1 MKIIFLDLD
10 GVLNNWKHPDLIDE
24 KNALILRK
32 VIDRSG
38 AKIVLTSSNK
48 YSFQRE
54 GLKSIEE
61 SYLEKYVK
69 VLKRLGIYIYDVTPY
84 IDEDKSKEI
93 KTYLESNPFVT
104 SFVIIDDELVSMD
117 LRKYQV
123 YLDLYKGLEEEH
135 IKPILDIL
143 SGKRGF
149 YPENYNQLETDEQRL
164 IRINRYYNQENK
176 KWR

>member
-24 KNALILRK
+24 ENALILRK
-32 VIDRSG
+32 VIDKSG

-54 GLKSIEE
+54 GLKSIEG

-93 KTYLESNPFVT
+93 KAYLDSNPFVT
-104 SFVIIDDELVSMD
+104 SFVIIDDELVDES
-117 LRKYQV
+117 LWKYQV
-123 YLDLYKGLEEEH
+123 YIDLYKGLQEEH
-135 IKPILDIL
+135 IKPCLDIL
-143 SGKRGF
+143 EGKPN
-149 YPENYNQLETDEQRL
+149 YYLENFDLEESSEHKL
-164 IRINRYYNQENK
+164 IRINRYHSLK
-176 KWR
+176 K

>member
-24 KNALILRK
+24 KNALVLK
-32 VIDRSG
+32 KLLKLSN

-54 GLKSIEE
+54 GLKSIEG

-93 KTYLESNPFVT
+93 KAYLDSNPFVT
-104 SFVIIDDELVSMD
+104 SFVIIDDELVEEES

-123 YLDLYKGLEEEH
+123 YIDLYKGLQEEH
-135 IKPILDIL
+135 LGPSLDIL
-143 SGKRGF
+143 EGKPN
-149 YPENYNQLETDEQRL
+149 YYLENFDLEESSEHRL
-164 IRINRYYNQENK
+164 VRINRYHSLK
-176 KWR
+176 K